1 MIECKYITTD
11 NLEEATHW
19 IALSD
24 DRYECNIIKKVCRFI
39 NSKLTG
45 KRYSDDTRVT
55 LDIPYRLFDCRDDG
69 EMVIIDNTGHDINL
83 WLCHHGYFVIK
94 KYINN

>member
-1 MIECKYITTD
+1 MIEYNYITTD

-24 DRYECNIIKKVCRFI
+24 DRYECGIIKKIHRFI
-39 NSKLTG
+39 SSKLTR
-45 KRYSDDTRVT
+45 KRYSGDTRVI

-69 EMVIIDNTGHDINL
+69 ELVIIDNSGHDIPL
-83 WLCHHGYFVIK
+83 WLAHNGYFVK
-94 KYINN
+94 KVYKQR